1 MGKFYITYIIT
12 TVVPEHMA
20 RKVIEEDGT
29 PNKVLPKSR
38 TLTFSSKSRAI
49 RYIFLMVNKGYD
61 LIVPDSLKFYY
72 RKALMDRVHSIKE
85 KFKNDWIFIIM

>member
-12 TVVPEHMA
+12 TVVPQHME
-20 RKVIEEDGT
+20 RTIIEENGIR
-29 PNKVLPKSR
+29 NKELPKSR
-38 TLTFSSKSRAI
+38 TITFSSKPRAI

-85 KFKNDWIFIIM
+85 KFKND

>member
-20 RKVIEEDGT
+20 RTIIEEDGT
-29 PNKVLPKSR
+29 RSKILPRPR

-49 RYIFLMVNKGYD
+49 RYIFLMVSKGYD

-72 RKALMDRVHSIKE
+72 RKALMNRVHDIKE
-85 KFKNDWIFIIM
+85 KFKI